1 MLNLYCLYAA
11 NCKKN
16 VAPFP
21 ADVMAPTLPEAQ
33 SLHTLFNL
41 RSVCTITDPD
51 DDRLTATFW
60 QTTFE
65 ADEPD
70 MVGDFILHN
79 TGCKKCFFS

>member
-1 MLNLYCLYAA
+1 MLFIVYSGLSVQVSVYSPDIQ
-11 NCKKN
+11 
-16 VAPFP
+16 V
-21 ADVMAPTLPEAQ
+21 PTLPESEPLPA
-33 SLHTLFNL
+33 LFNL

-70 MVGDFILHN
+70 MVSLA
-79 TGCKKCFFS
+79 